1 MASGW
6 RLSAITLKP
15 AATWRD
21 AAYIAALERLSEAH
35 EARGLWP

>member
-1 MASGW
+1 MIG
-6 RLSAITLKP
+6 RE

-21 AAYIAALERLSEAH
+21 AAYVVALERLSEVN